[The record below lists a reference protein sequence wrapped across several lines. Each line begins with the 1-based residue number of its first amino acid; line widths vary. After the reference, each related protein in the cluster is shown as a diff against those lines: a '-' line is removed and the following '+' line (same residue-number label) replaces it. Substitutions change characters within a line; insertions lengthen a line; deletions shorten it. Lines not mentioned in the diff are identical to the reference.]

1 MIAVRETTVWK
12 DAAVQS
18 NHVYLMD
25 GDKAVAYI
33 KWGQGD
39 AFYFKTP
46 WRLDR
51 RGRKFE
57 ALKSN
62 PFTVKIES
70 VMIRVEGSKGAVYQV
85 DPDAKTCTCP
95 GYAFRGTCKHITNLV
110 AA

>member
-1 MIAVRETTVWK
+1 MNAVHETTVWED
-12 DAAVQS
+12 DAIQP
-18 NHVYLMD
+18 NHTYLMD

-51 RGRKFE
+51 RKRKFE
-57 ALKSN
+57 AVVPN

-70 VMIRVEGSKGAVYQV
+70 RLIKVDGSKGAVYYV

-95 GYAFRGTCKHITNLV
+95 GNKFRGTCKHIDEIG
-110 AA
+110 A